1 MLLVRTPLHSDT
13 GAPGTESGASLLQDA
28 LWAHAAPHHALEHVR
43 VRPVPHGLHV
53 ALFVRAQDTATATAK
68 AHDLLT
74 RVLATGAARGY
85 TPDPLIHH

>member
-1 MLLVRTPLHSDT
+1 MPLHSDT

-28 LWAHAAPHHALEHVR
+28 LWAHAAPHHALEHAR
-43 VRPVPHGLHV
+43 VRPAPHGLHV
-53 ALFVRAQDTATATAK
+53 ALFVRAENTAAATAK

-74 RVLATGAARGY
+74 LALATGAARGY

>member
-28 LWAHAAPHHALEHVR
+28 LWAHAGPHHALEHVR
-43 VRPVPHGLHV
+43 VRPVPQGLHV

-68 AHDLLT
+68 AHDLLA